1 MSPKVG
7 KAKNQSGTIKL
18 TLNQFKASKAKKGAA
33 FLATKQIFNFM
44 KNNKKQTENESSI
57 FQSKLKAT

>member
-1 MSPKVG
+1 MSLKVA
-7 KAKNQSGTIKL
+7 KAKNQSNPIKL
-18 TLNQFKASKAKKGAA
+18 TLNQFKARKAKKSAA

-44 KNNKKQTENESSI
+44 KNNKKLTESEYLK

>member
-44 KNNKKQTENESSI
+44 KNNKKQTENE
-57 FQSKLKAT
+57 